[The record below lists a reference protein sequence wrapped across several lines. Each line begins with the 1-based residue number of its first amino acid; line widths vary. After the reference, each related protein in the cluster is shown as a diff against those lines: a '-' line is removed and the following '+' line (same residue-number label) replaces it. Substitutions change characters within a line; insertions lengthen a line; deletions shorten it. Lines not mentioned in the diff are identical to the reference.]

1 MFVFFF
7 RKELRFKDKY
17 EKKNIVYLPS
27 SSCTVFVDE
36 NALQLTEPISNLKNL
51 ISVGCGNGFLY
62 AQSKTEI

>member
-1 MFVFFF
+1 M
-7 RKELRFKDKY
+7 RLKDKY
-17 EKKNIVYLPS
+17 EKKIVVYLPS

-62 AQSKTEI
+62 ARSETEI